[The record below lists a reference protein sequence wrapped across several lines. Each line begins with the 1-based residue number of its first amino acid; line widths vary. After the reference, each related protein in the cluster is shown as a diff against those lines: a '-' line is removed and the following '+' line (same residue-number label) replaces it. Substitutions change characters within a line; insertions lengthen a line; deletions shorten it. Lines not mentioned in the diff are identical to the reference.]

1 MGSPSEDDS
10 PRSGPASGGVG
21 SGDFWKGLGGVGP
34 PVYGFNQN
42 LFTFCGR
49 VSPARVPSVNVQ
61 FSAVIIQTGPVQ
73 GKRSLL
79 GVLPMRVWNMSTT
92 LPIAN
97 NFSFRL
103 RCRST
108 KTLQHCWSSSRIAR
122 LWTHVSPRA
131 RSCCRRT
138 RSEASSGIRSFTC
151 MRRLRIWNSTGI
163 MTSNPCAKRNGVAC
177 TLVLKLV
184 WKTHSALLSFVS

>member
-1 MGSPSEDDS
+1 MYKPLLYYVVGSESEDDS
-10 PRSGPASGGVG
+10 PQSGLASGGVG
-21 SGDFWKGLGGVGP
+21 SIT
-34 PVYGFNQN
+34 YGFNMN
-42 LFTFCGR
+42 PFTFCGR

-79 GVLPMRVWNMSTT
+79 GVLPMRVWNTSTT

-108 KTLQHCWSSSRIAR
+108 KALQHCWSSSRIAR
-122 LWTHVSPRA
+122 LCTRVSLRA
-131 RSCCRRT
+131 RSCYKCI
-138 RSEASSGIRSFTC
+138 RSEASSEIRSFTC
-151 MRRLRIWNSTGI
+151 MHKLGIWNSTGI
-163 MTSNPCAKRNGVAC
+163 MASNPYAKRNGVAW
-177 TLVLKLV
+177 TLVLKLGR
-184 WKTHSALLSFVS
+184 